1 MPAITCHQVQHP
13 VAEDVFGEIANEE
26 REVDMVKEGLIKMFA
41 FDVSRAAP
49 FSLGISCSISSLYLG
64 PTHVHIRLYG
74 SLATLMSYVTPPI
87 PSSFDSENNF
97 SNPFL

>member
-26 REVDMVKEGLIKMFA
+26 REVDMLKEGIKMFA

-49 FSLGISCSISSLYLG
+49 FSLSISYSISSLYPG
-64 PTHVHIRLYG
+64 PTHVYIRLYG
-74 SLATLMSYVTPPI
+74 SLATLMSYVTPHSI
-87 PSSFDSENNF
+87 IF
-97 SNPFL
+97 

>member
-26 REVDMVKEGLIKMFA
+26 REVDMLKEGLIKMFA

-49 FSLGISCSISSLYLG
+49 FSLGISYSISSLYPG
-64 PTHVHIRLYG
+64 PTHVYIRLYG
-74 SLATLMSYVTPPI
+74 SLATLMSYVTPHSI
-87 PSSFDSENNF
+87 IF
-97 SNPFL
+97 